1 MTAEPLPVVAS
12 GADVKGHVST
22 YVVVEGVYEQQ
33 DVRMR
38 PPTPEPLYEGHV
50 ALILGDGTRV
60 FLYPPQKPEAR
71 RSEQERERLEHRTVR
86 ATGLLFATIPGPGAA
101 INAPCLADISSIE
114 PVK

>member
-1 MTAEPLPVVAS
+1 MTGEPLPVVAS
-12 GADVKGHVST
+12 GDDVKPNVST

-50 ALILGDGTRV
+50 ALVLSDGARV
-60 FLYPPQKPEAR
+60 YLYPQQQPEAR
-71 RSEQERERLEHRTVR
+71 RSAEERERLEHRKVR
-86 ATGLLFATIPGPGAA
+86 ATGLLFAKNPGPGAA
-101 INAPCLADISSIE
+101 IAAPCLADISSIE